1 MILKEQDAYIALNSL
16 AGIGVNNFH
25 NLLAKFGS
33 AAQVFKVGGSGLRGV
48 DGIGPTAAEQVNS
61 CRPQK
66 TADAERKKAQKM
78 KVRIITATDEDYP
91 TNLKKLHVS
100 PPLLYVAGE
109 IKKEDAISI
118 AVVGSRRL
126 TPYGRIFT
134 ENLSATLAASGFTI
148 VSGGARGVDTFAHRT
163 AMEAGGRTIAVL
175 GNGLDCCYPPENR
188 KLFASISERGAL
200 VSQFCFGT
208 RPERH
213 NFPIRNRI
221 ISGLSLGTLVT
232 EAGQKSG
239 ALITAYAALDEG
251 REVFA
256 IPGRIDS
263 PMSVGTNTLI
273 QKGAKLVT
281 KPEEVIEEFP
291 PEVIA
296 RLSIAEKKA
305 KAELTDDQQ
314 KLLSLLEESERHI
327 DYLTNK
333 SGLPSGVVLGILLEM
348 EIKGVVRQ
356 LPGKLFARLR

>member
-16 AGIGVNNFH
+16 TGIGVNNFY
-25 NLLAKFGS
+25 NLLARFGC
-33 AAQVFKVGGSGLRGV
+33 AEQVFKAGGSGLREV
-48 DGIGPTAAEQVNS
+48 NGIGPKTAEQINS

-78 KVRIITATDEDYP
+78 KAHILTALDEDYP
-91 TNLKKLHVS
+91 ENLNKLHTS

-109 IKKEDAISI
+109 IKKEDATAI
-118 AVVGSRRL
+118 AVVGSRRP
-126 TPYGRIFT
+126 TPYGRIST
-134 ENLSATLAASGFTI
+134 ENLSATLASAGFTI
-148 VSGGARGVDTFAHRT
+148 VSGGARGVDSFAHRT

-175 GNGLDCCYPPENR
+175 GSSLDCCYPPENF
-188 KLFASISERGAL
+188 KLFASIRECGAV

-208 RPERH
+208 KPERH

-281 KPEEVIEEFP
+281 KPEEIIEEFP
-291 PEVIA
+291 PEIIA
-296 RLSIAEKKA
+296 SLSAIEKKA
-305 KAELTDDQQ
+305 KAELTDDQL
-314 KLLSLLEESERHI
+314 KLLSLLEENEQHI
-327 DYLTNK
+327 DYLINQ
-333 SGLPSGVVLGILLEM
+333 SGMPSGVVLGILLEM

-356 LPGKLFARLR
+356 LPGKLYARLR